1 MIAGVRRDPYY
12 VNPKGESLKPSYWLA
27 AFQEGKH

>member
-12 VNPKGESLKPSYWLA
+12 VNPEGES
-27 AFQEGKH
+27 